1 MIRTI
6 LSTLTATFFCLNL
19 CFAQSNPRYFVLFKD
34 KNNSTFSVDKPAEFL
49 SARAIARRTRQNI
62 SITTRDFPV
71 NPGYVFAIKQLGASV
86 IFTSRWFNGA
96 VVEATAAQLADIK
109 KLPFYKSI
117 EFDLPVANINGKS
130 PGVERLAAKL
140 EAEEDLNYG
149 NMNAQLAL
157 MDVPQLHTKG
167 FHGENM
173 LIAIL
178 DNGFL
183 NADQVGFLKPLRDAK
198 KIVDTYD
205 FMGRETNVF
214 NDGSHGLHVMSTMAA
229 NQPGSMIGAAFE
241 ANYALYRTENDFL
254 ESPYEEITWL
264 MAAERADSV
273 GADVINSSLGY
284 SEFDAEFDK
293 PEYNYTYQDMDGK
306 TTIVSRAARY
316 ATRTGIL
323 VVCSAGNEGNKVWR
337 YVTAPADVDSVLTVG
352 ATNYERTYTALSSV
366 GPNAAGQQKPDVA
379 AVGLGTI
386 IGNTSGNVAS
396 SNGTSFSSPLIAG
409 FATILWQA
417 YPNLSA
423 QQLIDVIKKSGHQ
436 ASAPDNLLGY
446 GVPSAAKAEQI
457 IQAQYTPLGT
467 ESDLLKEIVLSPNPV
482 PDNASLTVPPHLIG
496 KRATLSVYGLS
507 GVRLSVFETRLVHV
521 QPIAA
526 TQLSAGLYLVKIRVD
541 NHEKAL
547 KFIKQ

>member
-205 FMGRETNVF
+205 FMGRENQCFQRWIAWFARHVHY
-214 NDGSHGLHVMSTMAA
+214 GSQS
-229 NQPGSMIGAAFE
+229 
-241 ANYALYRTENDFL
+241 
-254 ESPYEEITWL
+254 
-264 MAAERADSV
+264 
-273 GADVINSSLGY
+273 
-284 SEFDAEFDK
+284 
-293 PEYNYTYQDMDGK
+293 
-306 TTIVSRAARY
+306 
-316 ATRTGIL
+316 TGIYDR
-323 VVCSAGNEGNKVWR
+323 CS
-337 YVTAPADVDSVLTVG
+337 
-352 ATNYERTYTALSSV
+352 
-366 GPNAAGQQKPDVA
+366 
-379 AVGLGTI
+379 I
-386 IGNTSGNVAS
+386 
-396 SNGTSFSSPLIAG
+396 
-409 FATILWQA
+409 
-417 YPNLSA
+417 
-423 QQLIDVIKKSGHQ
+423 
-436 ASAPDNLLGY
+436 
-446 GVPSAAKAEQI
+446 
-457 IQAQYTPLGT
+457 
-467 ESDLLKEIVLSPNPV
+467 
-482 PDNASLTVPPHLIG
+482 
-496 KRATLSVYGLS
+496 
-507 GVRLSVFETRLVHV
+507 
-521 QPIAA
+521 
-526 TQLSAGLYLVKIRVD
+526 
-541 NHEKAL
+541 
-547 KFIKQ
+547 

>member
-6 LSTLTATFFCLNL
+6 LTTLFASFLFLDACL
-19 CFAQSNPRYFVLFKD
+19 AQSNPRYFVLFKD
-34 KNNSTFSVDKPAEFL
+34 KNNATFSVDKPAEFL

-71 NPGYVFAIKQLGASV
+71 NPGYIFAIKQLGASV

-117 EFDLPVANINGKS
+117 EFDLPVANITGKS
-130 PGVERLAAKL
+130 PGVERIAAKL
-140 EAEEDLNYG
+140 EAEEELNYG

-293 PEYNYTYQDMDGK
+293 PEYNYTYQDLDGK

-316 ATRTGIL
+316 ATRTGML
-323 VVCSAGNEGNKVWR
+323 VVCSAGNEGNKVWQ

-352 ATNYERTYTALSSV
+352 ATNYERVYTALSSV

-379 AVGLGTI
+379 AVGLGSV
-386 IGNTSGNVAS
+386 IGNASGNVAS

-423 QQLIDVIKKSGHQ
+423 QQLINVIKKSGHQ

-446 GVPSAAKAEQI
+446 GVPSAVKAEQI
-457 IQAQYTPLGT
+457 IQEDYTPLGT
-467 ESDLLKEIVLSPNPV
+467 EGDLLKEIVLSPNPV
-482 PDNASLTVPPHLIG
+482 LDNASLTIPPHLIG
-496 KRATLSVYGLS
+496 KKATLSLYGLN
-507 GVRLSVFETRLVHV
+507 GAVLSVSEARLTTV

-526 TQLSAGLYLVKIRVD
+526 NQLSAGLYLVKIRID
-541 NHEKAL
+541 SHEKAL